1 MSSSLYVEGSK
12 TLMDKNTLK
21 ICENPDQGILNL
33 FSQNYTET
41 NSVPNNIFIA
51 KLQGNKIYDKLYSA
65 IYGTLKSEISLITS
79 KALNYKTARDSCLF
93 PFPILYFFPTFITGI
108 FIFYN
113 YYLIPKSIRIK
124 AFLR

>member
-1 MSSSLYVEGSK
+1 
-12 TLMDKNTLK
+12 MDKNTLK

-93 PFPILYFFPTFITGI
+93 PYSLFPIVDTILQSGVNGYTVDLT
-108 FIFYN
+108 
-113 YYLIPKSIRIK
+113 KS
-124 AFLR
+124 L